1 MRVRKWGVEVCGT
14 EWLCRCLPNIAVQM
28 IADSQWH
35 RHCFKHFP
43 QSEHPQSPSLRL
55 YPHLSYPCSVSLF
68 LAGRAAP
75 RRESALWAPELRD
88 ARARL
93 ILDLPG
99 RRRRRRG
106 ALPLGLRARRPP
118 HPGLLADGRPWHG
131 RQVDPLLLPRVVPD
145 APLQRAGACVQTHHA
160 HDVPRSPR
168 LDVHSDLRVD
178 FGAWRA
184 RRLRWGGGLA
194 LLALLPDRLPQ
205 TRGGGAQGVWIE
217 KARGVALG
225 TAQGQ
230 QAFDDLAKRGR
241 ARGLLATAVF

>member
-1 MRVRKWGVEVCGT
+1 M
-14 EWLCRCLPNIAVQM
+14 
-28 IADSQWH
+28 WH
-35 RHCFKHFP
+35 RMATQMSTRNRSPDDCRQSVASPLFQTFP
-43 QSEHPQSPSLRL
+43 PVRTPPEPLINWYPQ
-55 YPHLSYPCSVSLF
+55 LSYPCSVSLF
-68 LAGRAAP
+68 LANRAAP

-88 ARARL
+88 APAWL
-93 ILDLPG
+93 ILDLLG
-99 RRRRRRG
+99 RRRRRHG
-106 ALPLGLRARRPP
+106 ALPLGLRARRLPRA
-118 HPGLLADGRPWHG
+118 GLLADGRPRHG

-145 APLQRAGACVQTHHA
+145 APLKRAGARTRTNHA

-184 RRLRWGGGLA
+184 RRPRRGGGLA

-205 TRGGGAQGVWIE
+205 TRGGDAQGVWVE

-241 ARGLLATAVF
+241 ARGLLATTVF